1 MQQLKALKL
10 PSNHHPH
17 CRVCSAKIL
26 RGKIQ
31 HNTSGLRLI
40 HPIANFHNLSTVLLL
55 FYHVNLR
62 KPDIMPSQDPRGPHL
77 FDAPTLS
84 YVISEQYTNLVQV
97 CAKIIP
103 RSFSIDRQWTY
114 HQEVTMRNKSNL
126 IQGVNVLQAAL
137 HDYERQ
143 FGRHYLDDQW
153 PEIEVIALNAAHE
166 LDAGQLMKADQGKML
181 NVLDPNVVHRVYNTD
196 YTPWLNV
203 SPTARALQAFMV
215 SETDRPT

>member
-1 MQQLKALKL
+1 MSDQY
-10 PSNHHPH
+10 
-17 CRVCSAKIL
+17 C
-26 RGKIQ
+26 
-31 HNTSGLRLI
+31 
-40 HPIANFHNLSTVLLL
+40 
-55 FYHVNLR
+55 
-62 KPDIMPSQDPRGPHL
+62 RGPNL

-84 YVISEQYTNLVQV
+84 YMISEQYTNLVQV

-126 IQGVNVLQAAL
+126 IEGVNLLEAAL
-137 HDYERQ
+137 HDYEHQ

-196 YTPWLNV
+196 YAPWLNV